1 MALARQLTSS
11 ASLKCKV
18 QVQSPLLLKWGHV
31 AARRRLGSESNKLI
45 ATNVKRPRNVNVP
58 RAAAILYGDWGTSK
72 AYVIGLAFAV
82 GGYASFWL
90 IAAMCVLT
98 ALVGINYMIICRLY
112 PDGGGVYAS
121 VRHRSEIISIV
132 GAFLLIA
139 DYLVTAAIS
148 ALSAFQYLGVPHPE
162 KFAAAAILIIGLL
175 NLLGPKHTGGLAF
188 LISVPTAIVVIT
200 LGLFSLPHLGAAIG
214 HLQPLHGGFW
224 GNWAG
229 FVGIV
234 LALSGVEAIANA
246 TGVMRLDPG
255 STEANPSVRKTS
267 TPALLWV
274 MVEVCIFTALLGLAM
289 HALGGLQIADGD
301 VNAPGAKG
309 VRDYMLRYMGQTFVG
324 GALGPAVGH
333 AFGFAVSITFG
344 FLLLS
349 AVNTAIVDLITIQ
362 FLMARDRELPL
373 IFQRLNKW
381 GVPSAGM
388 LLATIV
394 PMFLVLLVKDMVGL
408 ADLYAVGVVGAIA
421 TNLGATA
428 TDRKLPIK
436 TWERTLMF
444 GTFIVMAAIEMSLL
458 IDKPNARY
466 FAVTILAVGLILR
479 GLVQERRA
487 KKEAT
492 PPLVPEK
499 LSVSTDAGVAA
510 TPTAELAIASL
521 GGEAILCAIR
531 GTGRTLEFALK
542 EARET
547 GHRLYLLFVR
557 EQPFMTEQDINRK
570 WQEDPEASTIFA
582 EAKSKT
588 DANNPPLFCYAVSP
602 SAAETIVD
610 VAATLGASRLILGAP
625 KRNALINILRGNV
638 IREVSDLLP
647 EEIDLLVY
655 A

>member
-1 MALARQLTSS
+1 VDW
-11 ASLKCKV
+11 K
-18 QVQSPLLLKWGHV
+18 
-31 AARRRLGSESNKLI
+31 
-45 ATNVKRPRNVNVP
+45 

-82 GGYASFWL
+82 AGYASFWL

-98 ALVGINYMIICRLY
+98 ALVGLNYMVICRLY

-121 VRHRSEIISIV
+121 VRHRSEVISIV

-188 LISVPTAIVVIT
+188 LISVPTAIVVVV
-200 LGLFSLPHLGAAIG
+200 LGLFSLPHMGEAIG
-214 HLQPLHGGFW
+214 HLQPLHGNFW
-224 GNWAG
+224 QNWAG

-255 STEANPSVRKTS
+255 STDEHPSVVKTS
-267 TPALLWV
+267 TPAILWV
-274 MVEVCIFTALLGLAM
+274 MIEVCVFTALLGLAM
-289 HALGGLQIADGD
+289 HALGGLQIVNGD
-301 VNAPGAKG
+301 VNAPGAHG
-309 VRDYMLRYMGQTFVG
+309 VRDYMLRYMGEIFVG
-324 GALGPAVGH
+324 GALGPALGH
-333 AFGFAVSITFG
+333 AFGFIVSIVFAL
-344 FLLLS
+344 LLLS
-349 AVNTAIVDLITIQ
+349 AVNTAIVDLIMIQ
-362 FLMARDRELPL
+362 FLMSRDRELPD

-381 GVPSAGM
+381 GVPSFGM
-388 LLATIV
+388 LLAAIV
-394 PMFLVLLVKDMVGL
+394 PMLLVVLVKDMAGL

-421 TNLGATA
+421 TNLGATS
-428 TDRKLPIK
+428 TDRKLSIK
-436 TWERTLMF
+436 SWERTLMF
-444 GTFIVMAAIEMSLL
+444 ATFIVMFAIEMSLL

-487 KKEAT
+487 KKEAVT
-492 PPLVPEK
+492 EK
-499 LSVSTDAGVAA
+499 LPVEAVPAV
-510 TPTAELAIASL
+510 PREPAIAVSV
-521 GGEAILCAIR
+521 GAESILCAIR
-531 GTGRTLEFALK
+531 GTGRTLDFALR
-542 EARET
+542 EARQT
-547 GHRLYLLFVR
+547 GSRLYLLFVR
-557 EQPFMTEQDINRK
+557 EQPFMTEQDAKRK

-588 DANNPPLFCYAVSP
+588 DADHPPLFCYAVSP

-610 VAATLGASRLILGAP
+610 VAATLGASRVIVGAP
-625 KRNALINILRGNV
+625 QRNALINLLRGNV
-638 IREVSDLLP
+638 IREVSNSLP

>member
-1 MALARQLTSS
+1 M
-11 ASLKCKV
+11 
-18 QVQSPLLLKWGHV
+18 
-31 AARRRLGSESNKLI
+31 I
-45 ATNVKRPRNVNVP
+45 ATNIKRPRNVDVP

-98 ALVGINYMIICRLY
+98 ALVGINYMVICRLY

-121 VRHRSEIISIV
+121 VRHRSEVISIV

-188 LISVPTAIVVIT
+188 LISVPTAIVVVV
-200 LGLFSLPHLGAAIG
+200 LGLFSIPHLHTAIG
-214 HLQPLHGGFW
+214 NLQPLHGGFW
-224 GNWAG
+224 QSWTG

-246 TGVMRLDPG
+246 TGVMKLDPG
-255 STEANPSVRKTS
+255 SDDAHPSVRKTS
-267 TPALLWV
+267 TPAILWV
-274 MVEVCIFTALLGLAM
+274 MIEVCTFTALLGLAM
-289 HALGGLQIADGD
+289 HALGGLQIVNGD
-301 VNAPGAKG
+301 VNAPGAQG
-309 VRDYMLRYMGQTFVG
+309 VRDYMLRYMGQVFVG
-324 GALGPAVGH
+324 GAVGPGVGH
-333 AFGFAVSITFG
+333 LFALIVSIVFG
-344 FLLLS
+344 LLLLS

-362 FLMARDRELPL
+362 FLMARDRELPS

-381 GVPSAGM
+381 GVPSFGL

-394 PMFLVLLVKDMVGL
+394 PMLLVVLVKDMAGL

-428 TDRKLPIK
+428 TDRKLMIK
-436 TWERTLMF
+436 PWERTLMF
-444 GTFIVMAAIEMSLL
+444 CTFVVMGAIELSLL

-466 FAVTILAVGLILR
+466 FAVTVLAVGLILR

-487 KKEAT
+487 KREAVAIPEELPIQAEPGLPVT
-492 PPLVPEK
+492 HFSSSAGLPAPMPAPASVPGSE
-499 LSVSTDAGVAA
+499 S
-510 TPTAELAIASL
+510 
-521 GGEAILCAIR
+521 ILCAIR
-531 GTGRTLEFALK
+531 GTGRTLDFALR

-547 GHRLYLLFVR
+547 GRRLYLLFVR
-557 EQPFMTEQDINRK
+557 EQPFMTEQDAKRK
-570 WQEDPEASTIFA
+570 WQQDPEASAIFA
-582 EAKSKT
+582 EAKEKAG
-588 DANNPPLFCYAVSP
+588 DQPPLFAYAVSP

-610 VAATLGASRLILGAP
+610 IAATLGASRLILGAP
-625 KRNALINILRGNV
+625 KRNALMNLIRGSV
-638 IREVSDLLP
+638 IREVSNSLP

>member
-1 MALARQLTSS
+1 M
-11 ASLKCKV
+11 
-18 QVQSPLLLKWGHV
+18 
-31 AARRRLGSESNKLI
+31 I
-45 ATNVKRPRNVNVP
+45 ATNVKRPRNVDVP

-82 GGYASFWL
+82 AGYASFWL
-90 IAAMCVLT
+90 IAPMCVLT
-98 ALVGINYMIICRLY
+98 ALVGFNYMIICRLY

-121 VRHRSEIISIV
+121 VRHRSEVISIV

-175 NLLGPKHTGGLAF
+175 NLLGPRHTGGLAF
-188 LISVPTAIVVIT
+188 LISVPTLIVVVV
-200 LGLFSLPHLGAAIG
+200 LGLFSVPHFHEAIG
-214 HLQPLHGGFW
+214 HLRPLHGGFW
-224 GNWAG
+224 SNWAG

-246 TGVMRLDPG
+246 TGVMKLDPG
-255 STEANPSVRKTS
+255 STEAKPSVRKTS
-267 TPALLWV
+267 TRAILWV
-274 MVEVCIFTALLGLAM
+274 MVEVCIFTALLGFAM
-289 HALGGLQIADGD
+289 HALGGLQVAHGD
-301 VNAPGAKG
+301 VNAPHAEG
-309 VRDYMLRYMGQTFVG
+309 VRDYMLRYMGEVFVG
-324 GALGPAVGH
+324 GALGPGIGH
-333 AFGFAVSITFG
+333 AFGIAVSIVFAL
-344 FLLLS
+344 LLLS

-362 FLMARDRELPL
+362 FLMSRDRELPN

-388 LLATIV
+388 ALATIV
-394 PMFLVLLVKDMVGL
+394 PMLLVLVVKDMAGL

-428 TDRKLPIK
+428 TDRKLAIK

-444 GTFIVMAAIEMSLL
+444 GTFVVMFAIEMSLL

-487 KKEAT
+487 KKEAKA
-492 PPLVPEK
+492 PLVPEK
-499 LSVSTDAGVAA
+499 IPVEAAPAVAKE
-510 TPTAELAIASL
+510 PAIAVSV
-521 GGEAILCAIR
+521 GAESILCAIR
-531 GTGRTLEFALK
+531 GTGRTLDFALR
-542 EARET
+542 EAKDT
-547 GHRLYLLFVR
+547 GNRLYLLFVR
-557 EQPFMTEQDINRK
+557 EQPFMTEQDTKRK
-570 WQEDPEASTIFA
+570 WQEDPEASTIF
-582 EAKSKT
+582 EAAKRQAGDVT
-588 DANNPPLFCYAVSP
+588 PLFAYAVSP

-638 IREVSDLLP
+638 IREVSNSLP

>member
-1 MALARQLTSS
+1 M
-11 ASLKCKV
+11 
-18 QVQSPLLLKWGHV
+18 
-31 AARRRLGSESNKLI
+31 
-45 ATNVKRPRNVNVP
+45 P

-82 GGYASFWL
+82 AGYASFWL

-98 ALVGINYMIICRLY
+98 ALVGLNYMVICRLY

-121 VRHRSEIISIV
+121 VRHRSEVISIV

-148 ALSAFQYLGVPHPE
+148 ALSGFQYLGVPHPE
-162 KFAAAAILIIGLL
+162 KFAAAAILVIGLL
-175 NLLGPKHTGGLAF
+175 NLLGPKQTGGLAF
-188 LISVPTAIVVIT
+188 LISVPTAIVVVV
-200 LGLFSLPHLGAAIG
+200 LGLFSLPHMGEAIG

-224 GNWAG
+224 QNWAG

-255 STEANPSVRKTS
+255 STDEKPSVVKTS
-267 TPALLWV
+267 TPAILMV
-274 MVEVCIFTALLGLAM
+274 MIEVCVFTALLGLAM
-289 HALGGLQIADGD
+289 HALGGLQIVNGD
-301 VNAPGAKG
+301 VNAPGAEG
-309 VRDYMLRYMGQTFVG
+309 VRDYMLRYMGQIFVG
-324 GALGPAVGH
+324 GALGPAFGH
-333 AFGFAVSITFG
+333 IFAVIVSIVFAL
-344 FLLLS
+344 LLLS
-349 AVNTAIVDLITIQ
+349 ATNTAIVDLIMIQ
-362 FLMARDRELPL
+362 FLMSRDRELPK

-388 LLATIV
+388 LLATLV
-394 PMFLVLLVKDMVGL
+394 PMLLVVLVKDMAGL

-428 TDRKLPIK
+428 TDRKLSIK
-436 TWERTLMF
+436 SWERTLMF

-479 GLVQERRA
+479 GLVQERRM
-487 KKEAT
+487 KKEAAPALAAG
-492 PPLVPEK
+492 PPDVDLVRPSPEPPAF
-499 LSVSTDAGVAA
+499 S
-510 TPTAELAIASL
+510 
-521 GGEAILCAIR
+521 GGEAFLCAIR
-531 GTGRTLEFALK
+531 GTGRTLDFALR
-542 EARET
+542 EARNT
-547 GHRLYLLFVR
+547 KSRLYLLFVR
-557 EQPFMTEQDINRK
+557 EQPFMTEQDVKRK

-582 EAKSKT
+582 EAKQKAV
-588 DANNPPLFCYAVSP
+588 DHPPLFCYAVSP

-610 VAATLGASRLILGAP
+610 VAATLGASRVILGAP
-625 KRNALINILRGNV
+625 QRNALLNLIRGSV
-638 IREVSDLLP
+638 IREVSNSLP

>member
-1 MALARQLTSS
+1 VDW
-11 ASLKCKV
+11 K
-18 QVQSPLLLKWGHV
+18 
-31 AARRRLGSESNKLI
+31 
-45 ATNVKRPRNVNVP
+45 

-82 GGYASFWL
+82 AGYASFWL

-98 ALVGINYMIICRLY
+98 ALVGLNYMVICRLY

-121 VRHRSEIISIV
+121 VRHRSEVISIV

-175 NLLGPKHTGGLAF
+175 NLFGPKHTGGLAF
-188 LISVPTAIVVIT
+188 LISVPTAIVVVV
-200 LGLFSLPHLGAAIG
+200 LGLFSLPHMGEAIG
-214 HLQPLHGGFW
+214 HLQPLHGNFW
-224 GNWAG
+224 QNWAG

-255 STEANPSVRKTS
+255 STDEHPSVVKTS
-267 TPALLWV
+267 TPAILWV
-274 MVEVCIFTALLGLAM
+274 MIEVCVFTALLGLAM
-289 HALGGLQIADGD
+289 HALGGLQIVNGD
-301 VNAPGAKG
+301 VNAPGAHG
-309 VRDYMLRYMGQTFVG
+309 VRDYMLRYMGELFVG
-324 GALGPAVGH
+324 GALGPALGH
-333 AFGFAVSITFG
+333 AFGFIVSIVFAL
-344 FLLLS
+344 LLLS
-349 AVNTAIVDLITIQ
+349 AVNTAIVDLIMIQ
-362 FLMARDRELPL
+362 FLMSRDRELPD

-381 GVPSAGM
+381 GVPSFGM
-388 LLATIV
+388 LLAAIV
-394 PMFLVLLVKDMVGL
+394 PMLLVVLVKDMAGL

-421 TNLGATA
+421 TNLGATS
-428 TDRKLPIK
+428 TDRKLSIK
-436 TWERTLMF
+436 SWERTLMF
-444 GTFIVMAAIEMSLL
+444 ATFIVMFAIEMSLL

-487 KKEAT
+487 KKEAVT
-492 PPLVPEK
+492 EK
-499 LSVSTDAGVAA
+499 LPVEAVPAV
-510 TPTAELAIASL
+510 PREPAIAVSV
-521 GGEAILCAIR
+521 GAESILCAIR
-531 GTGRTLEFALK
+531 GTGRTLDFALR
-542 EARET
+542 EARQT
-547 GHRLYLLFVR
+547 GSRLYLLFVR
-557 EQPFMTEQDINRK
+557 EQPFMTEQDAKRK

-588 DANNPPLFCYAVSP
+588 DADHPPLFCYAVSP

-610 VAATLGASRLILGAP
+610 VAATLGASRVIVGAP
-625 KRNALINILRGNV
+625 QRNALINLLRGNV
-638 IREVSDLLP
+638 IREVSNSLP